1 MKEYLMNHGE
11 STVIETVNA
20 AKPNFKKEE
29 LLNAM
34 KYRYATK
41 KFSEKTIPPEDFEVL
56 LETARLAPT
65 SFGLETWKILVIQ
78 DKTLREDRM
87 GH

>member
-1 MKEYLMNHGE
+1 MDQKE
-11 STVIETVNA
+11 SAVIETVNA

-41 KFSEKTIPPEDFEVL
+41 RFSEKTIPPEDFEVL
-56 LETARLAPT
+56 WKRLVWLRLLSDWKRGKYL
-65 SFGLETWKILVIQ
+65 SFRTKHFV
-78 DKTLREDRM
+78 KK
-87 GH
+87 

>member
-1 MKEYLMNHGE
+1 MIICIRKEIIMDQKE
-11 STVIETVNA
+11 SAIIETVNA

-41 KFSEKTIPPEDFEVL
+41 KIQRKNYS
-56 LETARLAPT
+56 AGRL
-65 SFGLETWKILVIQ
+65 
-78 DKTLREDRM
+78 
-87 GH
+87 

>member
-41 KFSEKTIPPEDFEVL
+41 RFSEKTIPPEDFEGKYL
-56 LETARLAPT
+56 
-65 SFGLETWKILVIQ
+65 SFRTKRFV
-78 DKTLREDRM
+78 KK
-87 GH
+87 

>member
-1 MKEYLMNHGE
+1 MNHGE

-20 AKPNFKKEE
+20 AKPNFKKEK

-41 KFSEKTIPPEDFEVL
+41 RFSEKTIPPEDF
-56 LETARLAPT
+56 
-65 SFGLETWKILVIQ
+65 
-78 DKTLREDRM
+78 
-87 GH
+87 

>member
-20 AKPNFKKEE
+20 AKPNFKKEK

-41 KFSEKTIPPEDFEVL
+41 KIQRKKLFRRKTLKCI
-56 LETARLAPT
+56 LETAQSGSDFFRTGNVENTCYSGQNA
-65 SFGLETWKILVIQ
+65 S
-78 DKTLREDRM
+78 
-87 GH
+87 

>member
-41 KFSEKTIPPEDFEVL
+41 DSAKNYS
-56 LETARLAPT
+56 AGRL
-65 SFGLETWKILVIQ
+65 
-78 DKTLREDRM
+78 
-87 GH
+87 

>member
-41 KFSEKTIPPEDFEVL
+41 KIQRKNYS
-56 LETARLAPT
+56 AGRL
-65 SFGLETWKILVIQ
+65 
-78 DKTLREDRM
+78 
-87 GH
+87 

>member
-1 MKEYLMNHGE
+1 MIICIRKEIIMDQKE
-11 STVIETVNA
+11 SAVIETVNA

-41 KFSEKTIPPEDFEVL
+41 KIQRKNYS
-56 LETARLAPT
+56 AGRL
-65 SFGLETWKILVIQ
+65 
-78 DKTLREDRM
+78 
-87 GH
+87 